1 MRNEIELK
9 NLGGG
14 NPAPIEEMQSIFR
27 DSISKILAD
36 SQFEKLTGLYDSARG
51 HQPLLD
57 NLATFFQETYGWPVS
72 ESNLAI
78 TAGSQN
84 TFFTL
89 FNLFSGVCN
98 DEVRREIV
106 LPMTPEYIGYADVTF
121 DSSSVRSYRPVIEQ
135 VTHNR
140 FKYKVDIESL
150 ELGESVGAVCVSRP
164 TNPTG
169 NVLTDEELAKLAE
182 TTSKADVPLIVDNA
196 YGVPFPGLCFVDA
209 TPIFSPNVI
218 NCWSLSKVGLP
229 GLRTGIVLASE
240 GVISALESMNATQA
254 LSTGSLGAAILSDMI
269 TDKSILAYSAE
280 IIRPY
285 YKQRLTTALAM
296 CDKFFSGTEYQIHV
310 AEGAIF
316 IWVWFPG
323 LPITAQVLYERLKER
338 SVLIIPGHF
347 FFPGLSEEWQHRHEC
362 IRISYAQ
369 DAEQLEPAIR
379 AISEEVKRAFVA
391 KGEKKQISF

>member
-1 MRNEIELK
+1 MEDLGELMRNETYLK

-14 NPAPIEEMQSIFR
+14 NPASIEEMQSVFR
-27 DSISKILAD
+27 GGILKIIANG
-36 SQFEKLTGLYDSARG
+36 QFEKLTGLYDGPRG
-51 HQPLLD
+51 YQPLLD
-57 NLATFFQETYGWPVS
+57 NLAAFFQETYGWPVR
-72 ESNLAI
+72 ESNIAI

-89 FNLFSGVCN
+89 FNLLSGVCN
-98 DEVRREIV
+98 DGVRREIV

-121 DSSSVRSYRPVIEQ
+121 ESSSVRSYRPKIEQ
-135 VTHNR
+135 VTESR
-140 FKYKVDIESL
+140 FKYKVDIEAL
-150 ELGESVGAVCVSRP
+150 NLDNDVGAVCVSRP

-169 NVLTDEELAKLAE
+169 NVLSDEELSTLAE
-182 TTSKADVPLIVDNA
+182 TTSEAGVPLIVDNA
-196 YGVPFPGLCFVDA
+196 YGVPFPDLCFVEA
-209 TPIFSPNVI
+209 TPIFLPNVI

-229 GLRTGIVLASE
+229 GLRTGIVLANE
-240 GVISALESMNATQA
+240 EIIAALESMNATQA

-269 TDKSILAYSAE
+269 EDKSILTCCAD

-285 YKQRLTTALAM
+285 YEQRLATALAL
-296 CDKFFSGTEYQIHV
+296 CDEYFSGTEYRIHV

-323 LPITAQVLYERLKER
+323 LPITAQVLYERLKKR

-347 FFPGLSEEWQHRHEC
+347 FFPGLSETWHHRHEC

-369 DAEQLEPAIR
+369 DAGQLEPAIQ
-379 AISEEVKRAFVA
+379 AISEEVKKAFA
-391 KGEKKQISF
+391 ILS